1 MIKYDKFH
9 DVKKSDYLKQR
20 IDIKMKRFIINMS
33 LRRNTVMIYSNT
45 EKVL

>member
-9 DVKKSDYLKQR
+9 DVKKTDYLKR
-20 IDIKMKRFIINMS
+20 HIDIKMKRFIINMS